1 MSEEETSPQDVSPEG
16 FSEEEKPKK
25 RKIDLKSRL
34 SSVRASG
41 SMAALPSAGGSDPL
55 AFPPPAVQG
64 SVPPPKML
72 SGAGGGFGPV
82 SSPFAPPEP
91 EVKKSAQQQTI
102 KVEVGEEVLAYRKK
116 ARRKTLLYVA
126 LTTVIFLAVGFALG
140 GARERGLAGHKA
152 ITGAAGLAKD
162 VKAANVQMKD
172 MAQELMKAAE
182 KLGQDEYPD
191 DLSAFLSKTNVAF
204 DASRFRGRSVG
215 GLPPEV
221 LKSLL
226 AFTQGVAQ
234 LNRKKD
240 ALRNLLGAAKKQTLK
255 YFDEKKNPVV
265 NFSILL
271 EKQAD
276 KVSALLVMNKKPF
289 KSKEKKWP
297 EKYTVITPAGKKT
310 KDVEAVRFDGK
321 GKLFDGKKVIPVKER
336 TVARYSSKAL
346 VGSLS
351 KALRVT
357 KEIIDGNNSPIPAL
371 QTDGLIKTGTRLAEA
386 LEKTA
391 AAK

>member
-1 MSEEETSPQDVSPEG
+1 MSEEETSPEDVS
-16 FSEEEKPKK
+16 EEQPKK

-41 SMAALPSAGGSDPL
+41 SMAALPSGGGADPL

-102 KVEVGEEVLAYRKK
+102 KVEVGEEIHAARKK
-116 ARRKTLLYVA
+116 ARKKTLLYVA
-126 LTTVIFLAVGFALG
+126 IATVVFLAVGFLLG

-152 ITGAAGLAKD
+152 IAGASALAKS
-162 VKAANVQMKD
+162 VKSANNQMKEVSQ
-172 MAQELMKAAE
+172 ALMKAAE
-182 KLGQDEYPD
+182 KLGQDEYPA
-191 DLSAFLSKTNVAF
+191 DLGGLLSKTNVAF
-204 DASRFRGRSVG
+204 DATTFQGKGVG
-215 GLPPEV
+215 GLQPEV

-226 AFTQGVAQ
+226 AYTQGVAQ
-234 LNRKKD
+234 LNKKKD

-255 YFDEKKNPVV
+255 YFEEKKEPVV

-271 EKQAD
+271 DKRAD
-276 KVSALLVMNKKPF
+276 KVTAMLVPNKKPF
-289 KSKEKKWP
+289 KASEKKWP

-310 KDVEAVRFDGK
+310 KDIEAVRFDGK
-321 GKLFDGKKVIPVKER
+321 GKLFDGKKAIPVQER
-336 TVARYSSKAL
+336 SVARYSSKRL

-351 KALRVT
+351 KALRDT
-357 KEIIDGNNSPIPAL
+357 KALIDGNNSPIPAL
-371 QTDGLIKTGTRLAEA
+371 QTDGLLKEGDRLAEA
-386 LEKTA
+386 LEKVA
-391 AAK
+391 AAKK